1 MYLPSTI
8 NKNINN
14 IVEKPLK
21 CSIIVCT
28 STVLSNI
35 NKHRMY
41 INVIFQT
48 ESFLHYSVS
57 LIASYYLCIWVNGC
71 SIYYQSST
79 CNKLPQSAQMLHFLP
94 MVTLCLYPFLFPKSP
109 KSFIYNGH
117 PSPVCWK
124 EIPKNYNMTS
134 RSSCSWILSA
144 FPVDTASFVL
154 LYTSGHSVRC
164 RFVHF
169 SIFFALF
176 CWIIWV
182 TLLVDFS
189 LAAHKQPYF
198 DRMGSCKL
206 LSSLPTEFTP
216 AHVSFTAHV

>member
-1 MYLPSTI
+1 
-8 NKNINN
+8 
-14 IVEKPLK
+14 
-21 CSIIVCT
+21 
-28 STVLSNI
+28 
-35 NKHRMY
+35 
-41 INVIFQT
+41 
-48 ESFLHYSVS
+48 
-57 LIASYYLCIWVNGC
+57 
-71 SIYYQSST
+71 
-79 CNKLPQSAQMLHFLP
+79 MLHFLP

-216 AHVSFTAHV
+216 AHVSFTRFLVYIFRIHFLLQIFNFVSLLLELLSSYINLWRWANENPCSNKIGQGYLKYWGSTVDQQQV